1 VTTNPATMKP
11 KRPKIKVAYAEDH
24 IAMRDAMVDYLEK
37 GEEIQVILLGDNGQ
51 MLLENMI
58 LADELP
64 DVCLIDINMPVMNGF
79 SLLIEIRKRW
89 PELPC
94 LVLTSFVEESYIINM
109 VKARAN
115 GYILK
120 SFTGKELIDAVKC
133 VYTNGHFFNEIMNE
147 QAIANILIE
156 NKKSPILNEREIQ
169 LLQLVC
175 SDLSYADIGV
185 KWNTTYKTVEGIKDR
200 LCTKLHITSRIGLVL
215 AAIRMGYYTIE
226 SQQYAQSNNSENKT
240 KFNINSKKQF

>member
-1 VTTNPATMKP
+1 MKP

-79 SLLIEIRKRW
+79 SLLVEIRKRW

-109 VKARAN
+109 VKAGAN

-120 SFTGKELIDAVKC
+120 SCTGKELIDAVKC
-133 VYTNGHFFNEIMNE
+133 VYTNGHFFNEIMNFLLFYE
-147 QAIANILIE
+147 GFE
-156 NKKSPILNEREIQ
+156 EIKGK
-169 LLQLVC
+169 C
-175 SDLSYADIGV
+175 D
-185 KWNTTYKTVEGIKDR
+185 N
-200 LCTKLHITSRIGLVL
+200 
-215 AAIRMGYYTIE
+215 
-226 SQQYAQSNNSENKT
+226 
-240 KFNINSKKQF
+240 